1 MTSPTLDI
9 FLENDS
15 EQNAPEL
22 AEFERWAS
30 AALNAHRAHAELS
43 IRIVSEEES
52 RELNH
57 HYRGKDKSTNVLS
70 FPADFPEGVDVPW
83 LGDLAIC
90 AKVVAREAKE
100 QKKAD
105 EAHWAHMTVHGILHL
120 LGYDHIEDQEAI
132 AMEALETEILIKMGY
147 PPPYETNLGEY
158 NSL

>member
-1 MTSPTLDI
+1 MTIPTVDI
-9 FLENDS
+9 FLENES
-15 EQNAPEL
+15 KEAVPEL
-22 AEFERWAS
+22 ALFERWAV
-30 AALNAHRAHAELS
+30 AAVSNHRSQVELS
-43 IRIVSEEES
+43 IRIVDEEES

-90 AKVVAREAKE
+90 AQVVTREASE
-100 QKKAD
+100 QQKKE

-120 LGYDHIEDQEAI
+120 LGYDHIEDQEAL

-147 PPPYETNLGEY
+147 PPPYETN
-158 NSL
+158 